1 MSKITDFATAVEA
14 TLVTVNAS
22 LDNIVADEANLAKQ
36 IADLQSQIA
45 ASGSVLTAVDQAALG
60 LAATNSATLAARTK
74 AIADAV
80 PDLPAPPPGV

>member
-36 IADLQSQIA
+36 IQDLKDQIA
-45 ASGSVLTAVDQAALG
+45 SGASTLTPADQAALD

-80 PDLPAPPPGV
+80 PDLPAPPPAA